1 AITLL
6 NALGGS
12 TNAVVHLLAIAG
24 RLGVELTLDDFDE
37 LSSRTPIIAD
47 VQPSGR
53 HLFQDV
59 HRAGG
64 IPAVLAELAP
74 LLDDDVVTVT
84 GSSLL
89 ESIGGAKATDLGV
102 IRPLSDP
109 IRETGAIGV
118 VRGNLAPRG
127 AIIKLSAA
135 SPNLL
140 RHRGRA
146 VVFADVMDLARRVDD
161 PGLDVDADSVLV
173 LKNA

>member
-1 AITLL
+1 PSRVLTRAAFRNAITLL

-37 LSSRTPIIAD
+37 ISGRTPIVAD
-47 VQPSGR
+47 VQPSGS
-53 HLFQDV
+53 HLFHDV

-64 IPAVLAELAP
+64 IPAVLAELTP
-74 LLDDDVVTVT
+74 LLEDDVVTVT

-89 ESIGGAKATDLGV
+89 ESIGEAKATDLGV
-102 IRPLSDP
+102 IRPLNDP

-127 AIIKLSAA
+127 AIIKLSAS
-135 SPNLL
+135 SPHLL

-146 VVFADVMDLARRVDD
+146 VVFSDVMDLARRVAE
-161 PGLDVDADSVLV
+161 PRP
-173 LKNA
+173 